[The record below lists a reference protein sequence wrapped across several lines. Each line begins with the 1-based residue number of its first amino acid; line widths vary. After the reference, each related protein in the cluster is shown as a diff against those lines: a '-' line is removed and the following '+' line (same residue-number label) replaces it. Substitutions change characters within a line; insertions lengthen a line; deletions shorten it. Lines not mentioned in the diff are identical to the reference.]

1 MESWQQIM
9 IQGNQL
15 YTQQK
20 WQQALDNYHQA
31 ITLLEN
37 SVAIEPAQIQ
47 QVIEGWI
54 CGYHNVAITYEQQ
67 GFIKLS
73 RDSLVTPFCTMLA
86 LSYNPEASS
95 DTKLI
100 ARRALKMTLP
110 PLLEFANRY
119 ASELKFI
126 NNIVEQLNT
135 YDQPGHSLH

>member
-1 MESWQQIM
+1 METWQQIM
-9 IQGNQL
+9 LQGNQL

-20 WQQALDNYHQA
+20 WEQALDHYNQA

-47 QVIEGWI
+47 QVIEGWV

-67 GFIKLS
+67 GLIKLS
-73 RDSLVTPFCTMLA
+73 RDTLVTPFRTMLA

-95 DTKLI
+95 DMKSI
-100 ARRALKMTLP
+100 AGRALKMTLP
-110 PLLEFANRY
+110 PLLEFTNRY